1 MKSIFSFFFICL
13 SVFSFS
19 QSQSIDVKKIT
30 AEVEINPAQKELTV
44 NYQFEFQTKTQLDS
58 VFLDAKNLKDIDF
71 ENAKFEIYDTDDK
84 LYFIGNFKA
93 DRNYIFDLTYR
104 VKPKKALYFIEDLA
118 TGEFSAQIW
127 TQGQGKY
134 TSNWLPSIDDMTDKI
149 IFDLSYTLPE
159 KYNFTANGTLV
170 SKEESE
176 NNQTTW
182 HFEMKKPMSSYL
194 VAFAAGNFEVVRDT
208 TDSGVPLEMHLPAE
222 FNDYFRYTY
231 KDYREIFSI
240 MEQKIGVAY
249 PWQNYKQVPVRNF
262 LYAGMEN
269 TGLTIF
275 SEEFIVDATSYND
288 RNYTNVHAHE
298 LAHQWFG
305 NLVTEKSATHHWL
318 HEGFAS
324 YFALL
329 VEKELFGDAY
339 FEHQLFED
347 AEKLKLASDRGEGEK
362 IMSPDASSLTYYQK
376 GAWALHVLRNRIGDL
391 AFFESIKTF
400 LNRNAYQSVEVDDFL
415 KIVEEKSGQQMLDFK
430 KEWLQQTSFPAEEAL
445 SLLRESDF
453 IDQLFQLKLKRNTA
467 LKDKILPIKNALLSR
482 HNAYLG
488 PEAVLQILPEK
499 GPKREELLYLAF
511 ATENI
516 ETRQFLA
523 KHLKQIPKDL
533 KEKYETLLDD
543 QSYITKEHALLNL
556 WINFPEDQRDY
567 LEKMQGKEGT
577 IHKNIQLLWL
587 MLKVATENSKEG
599 REAYQK
605 LSDYTDVAYAYQIK
619 RQAFIYLFQVDKFTT
634 EALINLTKD
643 LSHPVWRYR
652 DFVNQMLEELVKDN
666 SHRADLINLY
676 EKDKLQN
683 EDKIKKALGL

>member
-1 MKSIFSFFFICL
+1 MKSIFFIFFVCL
-13 SVFSFS
+13 SVFGFS
-19 QSQSIDVKKIT
+19 QSQSIDVRKIT
-30 AEVEINPAQKELTV
+30 AGVKINPDQKELSV
-44 NYQFEFQTKTQLDS
+44 AYQFEFQTETQLDS
-58 VFLDAKNLKDIDF
+58 VFLDAKNLADINF
-71 ENAKFEIYDTDDK
+71 KNAKFESYYHNDK

-93 DRNYIFDLTYR
+93 DKNYTFDFTYR
-104 VKPKKALYFIEDLA
+104 VKPKKALYFIEDSA
-118 TGEFSAQIW
+118 TEEFSAQIW

-134 TSNWLPSIDDMTDKI
+134 TSNWLASLDDMTDKI

-159 KYNFTANGTLV
+159 KYNLTANGALV
-170 SKEESE
+170 SKEKSDPDK
-176 NNQTTW
+176 TTW
-182 HFEMKKPMSSYL
+182 HFQMNNPMSSYL

-208 TDSGVPLEMHLPAE
+208 TDSGVPLEMYLPGE
-222 FNDYFRYTY
+222 YNDYFRYTY
-231 KDYREIFSI
+231 KDYRAIFSI

-269 TGLTIF
+269 TSLTIF
-275 SEEFIVDATSYND
+275 SEEFIVDATRYND
-288 RNYTNVHAHE
+288 QNYTNVHAHE

-318 HEGFAS
+318 QEGFAS

-329 VEKELFGDAY
+329 VEQELFGDAY

-347 AEKLKLASDRGEGEK
+347 AEKLKLTSDRGEGEE

-376 GAWALHVLRNRIGDL
+376 GAWALHALRNRIGDS

-400 LNRNAYQSVEVDDFL
+400 LNRYAFQTVEVDDFL
-415 KIVEEKSGQQMLDFK
+415 TIVEEKSGKDMLDFK

-453 IDQLFQLKLKRNTA
+453 IDQLFQLKLKRNTP

-499 GPKREELLYLAF
+499 GPEREELLYLAF

-533 KEKYETLLDD
+533 KEKYETLLED
-543 QSYITKEHALLNL
+543 QSYITQEHALLNL
-556 WINFPEDQRDY
+556 WINFPEDQRGY
-567 LEKMQGKEGT
+567 LEQMQGKEGT
-577 IHKNIQLLWL
+577 IHKNIELLWL
-587 MLKVATENSKEG
+587 MLEVATDNSKLG
-599 REAYQK
+599 REAFQK
-605 LSDYTDVAYAYQIK
+605 LTDYTDSAYAYQIK
-619 RQAFIYLFQVDKFTT
+619 RQAFIYLFQVDKFTAET
-634 EALINLTKD
+634 LKNLAKD

-652 DFVNQMLEELVKDN
+652 DFVNQMLEELMKDPR
-666 SHRADLINLY
+666 HRADLVKLY
-676 EKDKLQN
+676 EKNQLQN
-683 EDKIKKALGL
+683 EGKVKKALGL